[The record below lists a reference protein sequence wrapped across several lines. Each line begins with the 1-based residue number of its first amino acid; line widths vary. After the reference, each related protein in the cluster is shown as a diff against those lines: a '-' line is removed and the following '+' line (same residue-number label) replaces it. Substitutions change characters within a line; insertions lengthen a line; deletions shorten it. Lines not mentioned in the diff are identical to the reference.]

1 MPPKKA
7 LNKNGKN
14 TLEIPQPV
22 KNSIS
27 NLFSKIQEKDSQFKE
42 CPMCNEKI
50 KSCLLKDH
58 LATKCCQRMSQI
70 GQEKEEVIFMGKS
83 KSTNDINQNLQIE
96 IKKESIVT
104 SETKPLDCV
113 DINFSLKSN
122 EKDMRSKKRSIVEIK
137 SELIDEVNN
146 FENEEL
152 NEVST
157 EKRRPMK
164 KLRSEDKEDTDAKSN
179 QDLTLTKNLS
189 SEDDHAK
196 LDSMDTF
203 SQNQNIVNDIKKEK
217 TQYSNEFD
225 FYLINFTNAI
235 QSVIAEETFACLLN
249 SEDVEIIEKFSNLQS
264 NK

>member
-7 LNKNGKN
+7 LNKQAKN
-14 TLEIPQPV
+14 TLEIAQPA

-42 CPMCNEKI
+42 CLMCKEKI

-58 LATKCCQRMSQI
+58 LATKCGHRVSQI
-70 GQEKEEVIFMGKS
+70 GQEKEEVIFLGKS
-83 KSTNDINQNLQIE
+83 KSSNDINQNLQIE
-96 IKKESIVT
+96 IKKESIVLT

-113 DINFSLKSN
+113 DVNFSFKSN
-122 EKDMRSKKRSIVEIK
+122 EKDIRSKKRSIVEIK
-137 SELIDEVNN
+137 SELIDEINN

-152 NEVST
+152 NEFSA
-157 EKRRPMK
+157 EKCRPLKKRR
-164 KLRSEDKEDTDAKSN
+164 SQDKEGTDTKSN
-179 QDLTLTKNLS
+179 QDLALTKNLS

-196 LDSMDTF
+196 LDSMDTS
-203 SQNQNIVNDIKKEK
+203 SQNDMKKEK
-217 TQYSNEFD
+217 TKYSDEFD

-235 QSVIAEETFACLLN
+235 QSVIAEVTFACLLN
-249 SEDVEIIEKFSNLQS
+249 VEDIEIIEKFSNLQS